1 MFMKTAKMITDDLHD
16 IKKIFFFFKIAIVKK
31 KKKFIH
37 QSNSLLL
44 LAISIIAIR
53 IFFILVSEDQP

>member
-31 KKKFIH
+31 KKVY
-37 QSNSLLL
+37 S
-44 LAISIIAIR
+44 SIELIA
-53 IFFILVSEDQP
+53 LVGYFHNRH